1 LFAVAEGSLPIHRG
15 EFARVEIKVE
25 RITIPCMSCY
35 NSLIEG
41 MGMKFSGRG
50 KIKEENRMHRN
61 PYPDDPI
68 DAQPTEAVPPME
80 ELQPRP
86 VVHVDHTHEEVAPLE
101 EAEVVEV
108 RPGEARTAAFAIGKL
123 NDFLQWLAVVLEI
136 GLLLRF
142 ILRLIG
148 ANSGNPFAGF
158 LYALTGIVLYPFATI
173 VPSASIRPPDQAF
186 EWSTLIAMLVY
197 WLIFYAIRWF
207 LRILITSPEPAE

>member
-1 LFAVAEGSLPIHRG
+1 
-15 EFARVEIKVE
+15 
-25 RITIPCMSCY
+25 MQ
-35 NSLIEG
+35 
-41 MGMKFSGRG
+41 
-50 KIKEENRMHRN
+50 RN

-68 DAQPTEAVPPME
+68 DAQATEAVPPME

-86 VVHVDHTHEEVAPLE
+86 VVHVAPTHETAAPVEEVE
-101 EAEVVEV
+101 STEIIHQN
-108 RPGEARTAAFAIGKL
+108 EARTATFAIGKL

-136 GLLLRF
+136 ALLLRF

-148 ANSGNPFAGF
+148 ANSANPFAGF
-158 LYALTGIVLYPFATI
+158 LYALTNIVLYPFAGI
-173 VPSASIRPPDQAF
+173 VGSASIKPPDQAF

>member
-1 LFAVAEGSLPIHRG
+1 
-15 EFARVEIKVE
+15 
-25 RITIPCMSCY
+25 
-35 NSLIEG
+35 
-41 MGMKFSGRG
+41 
-50 KIKEENRMHRN
+50 MHRN
-61 PYPDDPI
+61 PYPEDPI
-68 DAQPTEAVPPME
+68 DSQATEAVPPME

-86 VVHVDHTHEEVAPLE
+86 VVHADPIHEVAAPAE
-101 EAEVVEV
+101 ESEGIEIHQ
-108 RPGEARTAAFAIGKL
+108 GEARTAAFAIGKL

-148 ANSGNPFAGF
+148 ANSANPFAGF
-158 LYALTGIVLYPFATI
+158 LYALTGIVLYPFANI
-173 VPSASIRPPDQAF
+173 VGSASIRPPDQAF